1 RHYQQE
7 LQNLKELAVEFSKAH
22 PALAPMLS
30 GQTQDPDVERLL
42 EGVAFLTGMLREKL
56 EDEFPEI
63 IHGLLDLIFP
73 HYLRPAPSTTMIA
86 LIRNRI

>member
-1 RHYQQE
+1 MFNRHYQQE

-30 GQTQDPDVERLL
+30 GQTPDPDVERLL
-42 EGVAFLTGMLREKL
+42 EGVAFLTGLLRQKL

-63 IHGLLDLIFP
+63 RLH
-73 HYLRPAPSTTMIA
+73 
-86 LIRNRI
+86 